1 MSFQTVTMTLLD
13 GFLLNIELF
22 AVTLVLS
29 LPLGLVV
36 SFGTMS
42 RFKPLSLLVRLYVYI
57 MRSTPLMLQLA
68 VVFYLPGIVFGPG
81 HSLGRMGAA
90 VLAFVLNYAAYFSEI
105 FRGGIQGVPAGQREA
120 GQVLGMTRSQIFFQ
134 VTLLQVVKRIVPPM
148 GNEIITLV
156 KDTSLSNFIMVGE
169 IIKLAK
175 DFGNKGM
182 IWPLFYAGAFFLV
195 FNGIVTL
202 ALSPDILCFDEPTS
216 ALDPELTGEVLRVI
230 RALAEQKT
238 TMIIV
243 THEMAFARDVA
254 DQVVFMDDGVIVE
267 QGDARQVIE
276 HPREERTRQFLA
288 RYSEN

>member
-1 MSFQTVTMTLLD
+1 MIKTVLSAMNG
-13 GFLLNIELF
+13 GFLQTLKLF

-120 GQVLGMTRSQIFFQ
+120 GQVLGMTKTQIFFR
-134 VTLLQVVKRIVPPM
+134 VTLLQVIKRILPPM

-156 KDTSLSNFIMVGE
+156 KDTSLANVIANKDIIMM
-169 IIKLAK
+169 AK
-175 DFGNKGM
+175 EYSAKGL
-182 IWPLFYAGAFFLV
+182 IWPLFSTAVFFLV
-195 FNGIVTL
+195 FVGALTL
-202 ALSPDILCFDEPTS
+202 LFGWLEKR
-216 ALDPELTGEVLRVI
+216 LDYF
-230 RALAEQKT
+230 K
-238 TMIIV
+238 
-243 THEMAFARDVA
+243 
-254 DQVVFMDDGVIVE
+254 
-267 QGDARQVIE
+267 
-276 HPREERTRQFLA
+276 
-288 RYSEN
+288 

>member
-156 KDTSLSNFIMVGE
+156 KDTSIAR
-169 IIKLAK
+169 IISFQEVIWAGYAFL
-175 DFGNKGM
+175 KGSHGYSGLV
-182 IWPLFYAGAFFLV
+182 WPLFFTGIYFLV
-195 FNGIVTL
+195 FNGLLTILFGWVERK
-202 ALSPDILCFDEPTS
+202 LSYF
-216 ALDPELTGEVLRVI
+216 
-230 RALAEQKT
+230 Q
-238 TMIIV
+238 
-243 THEMAFARDVA
+243 
-254 DQVVFMDDGVIVE
+254 
-267 QGDARQVIE
+267 
-276 HPREERTRQFLA
+276 
-288 RYSEN
+288 

>member
-81 HSLGRMGAA
+81 HSL
-90 VLAFVLNYAAYFSEI
+90 
-105 FRGGIQGVPAGQREA
+105 

-202 ALSPDILCFDEPTS
+202 ALSRTEKK
-216 ALDPELTGEVLRVI
+216 LDYFRV
-230 RALAEQKT
+230 
-238 TMIIV
+238 
-243 THEMAFARDVA
+243 
-254 DQVVFMDDGVIVE
+254 
-267 QGDARQVIE
+267 
-276 HPREERTRQFLA
+276 
-288 RYSEN
+288 

>member
-120 GQVLGMTRSQIFFQ
+120 GQVLGMTRKQVFFN
-134 VTLLQVVKRIVPPM
+134 VILLQVVKRIVPPL
-148 GNEIITLV
+148 GNEMMTLV
-156 KDTSLSNFIMVGE
+156 KDTSLARVIACKE
-169 IIKLAK
+169 IIMIAQEYISV
-175 DFGNKGM
+175 KGL
-182 IWPLFYAGAFFLV
+182 IWPLFYSGLFYLLFCGALTV
-195 FNGIVTL
+195 
-202 ALSPDILCFDEPTS
+202 ILGRVEKK
-216 ALDPELTGEVLRVI
+216 LDYFRV
-230 RALAEQKT
+230 
-238 TMIIV
+238 
-243 THEMAFARDVA
+243 
-254 DQVVFMDDGVIVE
+254 
-267 QGDARQVIE
+267 
-276 HPREERTRQFLA
+276 
-288 RYSEN
+288 

>member
-81 HSLGRMGAA
+81 HSLGR
-90 VLAFVLNYAAYFSEI
+90 
-105 FRGGIQGVPAGQREA
+105 
-120 GQVLGMTRSQIFFQ
+120 
-134 VTLLQVVKRIVPPM
+134 
-148 GNEIITLV
+148 IITLV

-202 ALSPDILCFDEPTS
+202 ALSRTEKK
-216 ALDPELTGEVLRVI
+216 LDYFRV
-230 RALAEQKT
+230 
-238 TMIIV
+238 
-243 THEMAFARDVA
+243 
-254 DQVVFMDDGVIVE
+254 
-267 QGDARQVIE
+267 
-276 HPREERTRQFLA
+276 
-288 RYSEN
+288 

>member
-1 MSFQTVTMTLLD
+1 
-13 GFLLNIELF
+13 
-22 AVTLVLS
+22 
-29 LPLGLVV
+29 
-36 SFGTMS
+36 MS

-120 GQVLGMTRSQIFFQ
+120 GQVLGTDPQPD
-134 VTLLQVVKRIVPPM
+134 LLSGHPAPGGQAHRASH

-202 ALSPDILCFDEPTS
+202 ALSRTEKK
-216 ALDPELTGEVLRVI
+216 LDYFRV
-230 RALAEQKT
+230 
-238 TMIIV
+238 
-243 THEMAFARDVA
+243 
-254 DQVVFMDDGVIVE
+254 
-267 QGDARQVIE
+267 
-276 HPREERTRQFLA
+276 
-288 RYSEN
+288 

>member
-156 KDTSLSNFIMVGE
+156 KE

-202 ALSPDILCFDEPTS
+202 ALSRTEKK
-216 ALDPELTGEVLRVI
+216 LDYFRV
-230 RALAEQKT
+230 
-238 TMIIV
+238 
-243 THEMAFARDVA
+243 
-254 DQVVFMDDGVIVE
+254 
-267 QGDARQVIE
+267 
-276 HPREERTRQFLA
+276 
-288 RYSEN
+288 

>member
-68 VVFYLPGIVFGPG
+68 VVFYLPG

-202 ALSPDILCFDEPTS
+202 ALSRTEKK
-216 ALDPELTGEVLRVI
+216 LDYFRV
-230 RALAEQKT
+230 
-238 TMIIV
+238 
-243 THEMAFARDVA
+243 
-254 DQVVFMDDGVIVE
+254 
-267 QGDARQVIE
+267 
-276 HPREERTRQFLA
+276 
-288 RYSEN
+288 

>member
-156 KDTSLSNFIMVGE
+156 KD
-169 IIKLAK
+169 
-175 DFGNKGM
+175 FGNKGM

-202 ALSPDILCFDEPTS
+202 ALSRTEKK
-216 ALDPELTGEVLRVI
+216 LDYFRV
-230 RALAEQKT
+230 
-238 TMIIV
+238 
-243 THEMAFARDVA
+243 
-254 DQVVFMDDGVIVE
+254 
-267 QGDARQVIE
+267 
-276 HPREERTRQFLA
+276 
-288 RYSEN
+288 

>member
-105 FRGGIQGVPAGQREA
+105 FRGGIQGVPAGQRRGPA
-120 GQVLGMTRSQIFFQ
+120 
-134 VTLLQVVKRIVPPM
+134 LQGGARYRGEPQAHCR
-148 GNEIITLV
+148 G
-156 KDTSLSNFIMVGE
+156 VG
-169 IIKLAK
+169 
-175 DFGNKGM
+175 G
-182 IWPLFYAGAFFLV
+182 P
-195 FNGIVTL
+195 L
-202 ALSPDILCFDEPTS
+202 ALSGQHS
-216 ALDPELTGEVLRVI
+216 G
-230 RALAEQKT
+230 
-238 TMIIV
+238 
-243 THEMAFARDVA
+243 
-254 DQVVFMDDGVIVE
+254 
-267 QGDARQVIE
+267 GDKGISPQ
-276 HPREERTRQFLA
+276 
-288 RYSEN
+288 